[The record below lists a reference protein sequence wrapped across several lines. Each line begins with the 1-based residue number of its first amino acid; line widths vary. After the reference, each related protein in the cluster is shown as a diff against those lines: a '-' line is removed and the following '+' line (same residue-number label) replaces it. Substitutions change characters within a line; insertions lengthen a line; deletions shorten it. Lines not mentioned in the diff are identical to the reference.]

1 MVNPANKP
9 GCYALFG
16 NSGIKLYKDANHD
29 ADNSAYNSAY
39 NMEKKHST
47 LRLFLAFL
55 FLIFIYSYFGI
66 CSWDL
71 IFMS

>member
-29 ADNSAYNSAY
+29 ADN
-39 NMEKKHST
+39 
-47 LRLFLAFL
+47 
-55 FLIFIYSYFGI
+55 LISPLYTQEA
-66 CSWDL
+66 L
-71 IFMS
+71 IKTKTSLHIKL